1 MTRLGYAMV
10 AGVAAMVA
18 LAPAAQA
25 DVQSF
30 LSTVR
35 MYGISGSD
43 SVLLDWGLRVC
54 TDLSSGYTPARISRN
69 VYLNTNIMQTSDAD
83 HFVGAAIGGL
93 CPQYAYRIGA
103 LV

>member
-1 MTRLGYAMV
+1 
-10 AGVAAMVA
+10 MVA

-25 DVQSF
+25 DAQTF

-35 MYGISGSD
+35 MYGITGSD
-43 SVLLDWGLRVC
+43 SVLLDWGMRVC
-54 TDLSSGYTPARISRN
+54 VDLSSGYTPARISRN
-69 VYLNTNIMQTSDAD
+69 VYLNTAIMQTSGAD
-83 HFVGAAIGGL
+83 QFVGAAIGGL